1 MRVGIHLPQLGRSA
15 SLDHI
20 VDVARRAEAAGF
32 DDVWTADH
40 VAVPTTLE
48 GMPGFFPEPVP
59 VLSAAAAHTSRV
71 GLGVSVLI
79 PAYRNPTHFAKQWA
93 TLDWLSGGRTILGVG
108 AGWLEP
114 EFEAC
119 GVPMVDRARRLDD
132 YIGGWRAAWSGETS
146 YESDH
151 FSFHDVKIK
160 PAPAGR
166 APIWIGGT
174 SKGALR
180 RAATIGDGWIGT
192 LAPPQVFAERL
203 EALRGLMD
211 EVGRDRAEV
220 TISLHMEVRIGEPVG
235 EGSRWSEVGDGYG
248 DRAMI
253 TGDAEEIA
261 DRVRDYVAH
270 GLEHVELVPI
280 AATRDEWS
288 EHIDVLAQTRRLLEE
303 S

>member
-20 VDVARRAEAAGF
+20 VDVGRRAEEAGF

-40 VAVPTTLE
+40 VAVPLE
-48 GMPGFFPEPVP
+48 LDGMPGFFPEPVP
-59 VLSAAAAHTSRV
+59 VLSAVAAHTSRV
-71 GLGVSVLI
+71 GLGVSVLV

-108 AGWLEP
+108 AGWLEQ
-114 EFEAC
+114 EFAAC
-119 GVPMVDRARRLDD
+119 GIPMADRAGRLDD
-132 YIGGWRAAWSGETS
+132 YIGGWRAAWSGEPT
-146 YESDH
+146 YESGH

-160 PAPAGR
+160 PAPVGP

-174 SKGALR
+174 STGALR
-180 RAATIGDGWIGT
+180 RAATIGDGWMGT
-192 LAPPQVFAERL
+192 LAPPGVFAERL
-203 EALRGLMD
+203 ERLRGFMD
-211 EVGRDRAEV
+211 DVGRDPADV
-220 TISLHMEVRIGEPVG
+220 TISIHMEVRIGDPVG

-253 TGDAEEIA
+253 SGDAGEIA
-261 DRVRDYVAH
+261 ARVGDYVEH
-270 GLEHVELVPI
+270 GLEHVALVPI

-288 EHIDVLAQTRRLLEE
+288 EHVDVLAETRRILGE
-303 S
+303 